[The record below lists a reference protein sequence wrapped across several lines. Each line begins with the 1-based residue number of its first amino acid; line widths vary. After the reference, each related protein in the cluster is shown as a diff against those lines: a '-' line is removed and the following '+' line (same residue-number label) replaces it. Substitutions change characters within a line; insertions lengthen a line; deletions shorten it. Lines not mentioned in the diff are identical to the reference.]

1 MESGKKKRPPNQL
14 RTALAAESGSL
25 GLYGRTLGVLYRRTL
40 GVLYGRT
47 LGGLYGRSMGTL
59 SLGHLRLDLLAQTAH
74 VRGRKNAAL
83 LLLFVLIAEL
93 IVDGDYVLQHQHRHH
108 QQFIH
113 QPNQNGPENHN
124 RDAEATQPVAIAKDV
139 LGGGKEHEE
148 AQDDQI
154 RREEDVQRLKDF
166 LHNQILEIA
175 GIMEE
180 FPKCVELFPAAFGYN
195 KHISQNRGNHS
206 QNSAD
211 DAECTKLLEHIKHI
225 HDVFLSL
232 FLSVIAERGIIPSQ
246 RRLHYS
252 IH

>member
-1 MESGKKKRPPNQL
+1 MGLAVITVGALACLVQR
-14 RTALAAESGSL
+14 RTALAAEFE
-25 GLYGRTLGVLYRRTL
+25 
-40 GVLYGRT
+40 YGRT
-47 LGGLYGRSMGTL
+47 LGGLHGRTLCGLHGRTLGGLHGRTLGGLHGRSMGTL
-59 SLGHLRLDLLAQTAH
+59 SLGHLRLELLAQIAH
-74 VRGRKNAAL
+74 VGGRENAVL

-113 QPNQNGPENHN
+113 QPNHNGPENHN
-124 RDAEATQPVAIAKDV
+124 QDAVATQPVAIAKEV

-148 AQDDQI
+148 AQDNHI

-166 LHNQILEIA
+166 FHNQILEIA

-180 FPKCVELFPAAFGYN
+180 FAKSIELFPAVFGYN
-195 KHISQNRGNHS
+195 KHIGQNRGNHS

-211 DAECTKLLEHIKHI
+211 DAECTELLEHIKRT

-232 FLSVIAERGIIPSQ
+232 S
-246 RRLHYS
+246 
-252 IH
+252 